1 MDSCVVERDARLKQ
15 FISNHFSQGAESLEP
30 MTGDAGLRSYHRLI
44 SDGKSYIVMD
54 CPPTYCD
61 VRQFID
67 IAIYLKNKGFSA
79 PEIIGQDA
87 SQGFLLLEDFGT
99 LSVKDYLLGG
109 LNQDGSERKQI
120 YHLIIDLLVLLQA
133 QEIPSTIVELDNEL
147 LILELG
153 VFVDWYIPYAYNRE
167 LSTHEFEEF
176 IDIWQNILAEQAPM
190 PNTIVLRDYH
200 VENIMYLKQRES
212 VRQLGLL
219 DFQDAVFGSPVYD
232 LVSVLEDARLEIS
245 RDEAL
250 QYVEYF
256 SQKKKME
263 IELLLRNYH
272 ILGAQRNSRILGA
285 FARKASRDGD
295 DSYLKYIPRVLKYLE
310 YDLSY
315 FLLEP
320 LRHWLEKL
328 KKSL

>member
-15 FISNHFSQGAESLEP
+15 FISNHFSQGAESLDP

-176 IDIWQNILAEQAPM
+176 IDIWQNVLAEQAPM

-250 QYVEYF
+250 QYVGYF

-272 ILGAQRNSRILGA
+272 ILGA
-285 FARKASRDGD
+285 
-295 DSYLKYIPRVLKYLE
+295 
-310 YDLSY
+310 
-315 FLLEP
+315 
-320 LRHWLEKL
+320 
-328 KKSL
+328 